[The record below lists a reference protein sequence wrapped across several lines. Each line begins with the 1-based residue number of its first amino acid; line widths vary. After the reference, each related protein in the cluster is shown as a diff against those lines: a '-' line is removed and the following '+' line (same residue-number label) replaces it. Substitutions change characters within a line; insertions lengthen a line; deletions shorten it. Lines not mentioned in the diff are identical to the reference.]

1 MKADPSAQR
10 LLLDLADADAVLAR
24 VDHRGR
30 SLPEDVEIAELTTKI
45 DSTRDDLV
53 RADISAEDLTREYR
67 RVDSEVTG
75 MADRERKDSALLE
88 GGGLAPKALSDLQ
101 HELASLGRRRAMLE
115 DDLLGIM
122 ERQEAVESERQRAS
136 ATVQHLEDQLADA
149 RKRRDDASATIDADR
164 EVAATRRD
172 AIAGDVPA
180 ELLAIYD
187 RQRSAGKVGAGLLRA
202 RRCGACRMELDRGTL
217 ASIAAAAADDV
228 VRCEECGAVLVR
240 TNESGL

>member
-10 LLLDLADADAVLAR
+10 QLLDLADADAVVAR

-30 SLPEDVEIAELTTKI
+30 SLPEVAEIAELTTRI

-75 MADRERKDSALLE
+75 MADRERKDSALLA
-88 GGGLAPKALSDLQ
+88 GGGLAPKALSELQ
-101 HELASLGRRRAMLE
+101 HELGSLARRRSVLE
-115 DDLLGIM
+115 DDLLGVM
-122 ERQEAVESERQRAS
+122 ERQEAVEAERQRAS
-136 ATVQHLEDQLADA
+136 ATVEHLQTQLADA
-149 RKRRDDASATIDADR
+149 EKRRDEAKAAVDADR
-164 EVAATRRD
+164 EVATTRRE
-172 AIAGDVPA
+172 AIAGDIPA
-180 ELLAIYD
+180 DLLAIYD
-187 RQRSAGKVGAGLLRA
+187 RQRAAGKIGAGLLRA

-217 ASIAAAAADDV
+217 ASIAAALADDV

>member
-10 LLLDLADADAVLAR
+10 LLLDLADADAAVAR

-30 SLPEDVEIAELTTKI
+30 SLPEDAEVVELTT
-45 DSTRDDLV
+45 SLETSRDDLV

-75 MADRERKDSALLE
+75 MADRERKDSALLA
-88 GGGLAPKALSDLQ
+88 GGGLAPKALSELQ
-101 HELASLGRRRAMLE
+101 HELGSLARRRAVLE

-122 ERQEAVESERQRAS
+122 ERQEAVEAERRRAS
-136 ATVQHLEDQLADA
+136 ATVEHLETQLTDA
-149 RKRRDDASATIDADR
+149 RKRREEAKATVDADR
-164 EVAATRRD
+164 EVASTRRD

-180 ELLAIYD
+180 DLLAIYD
-187 RQRSAGKVGAGLLRA
+187 RQRAAGKVGAGLLRA